1 MCIYEGRAISR
12 VMVNT
17 EINMKIKGGWGVCG
31 GVVCFDH
38 HWQLSKHIFDDFVL

>member
-17 EINMKIKGGWGVCG
+17 EINMKIKEGVGVG
-31 GVVCFDH
+31 GVLGFDH
-38 HWQLSKHIFDDFVL
+38 HWQLSKYIFDDFVL